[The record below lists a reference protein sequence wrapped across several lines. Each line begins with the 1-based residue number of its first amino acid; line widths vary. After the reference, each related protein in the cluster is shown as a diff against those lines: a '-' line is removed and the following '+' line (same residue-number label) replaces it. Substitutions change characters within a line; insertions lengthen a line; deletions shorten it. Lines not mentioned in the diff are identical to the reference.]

1 MQATMNRHDWPDL
14 DTLADVISRSQ
25 IKVPA
30 TGTNETGLPAGFDEA
45 DIAILEW
52 IAAEGRRSGHSHVR
66 DVIESRH

>member
-1 MQATMNRHDWPDL
+1 MQAAMNQDFWPDL

-30 TGTNETGLPAGFDEA
+30 TGVIETGLPAGFDEA

-52 IAAEGRRSGHSHVR
+52 IAAEGRRTGHGYVR
-66 DVIESRH
+66 M